1 MKRQRAMRAAAVLL
15 FALPAV
21 AVAVAA
27 TEGQQHPHP
36 PHDDDTT
43 VLSSL
48 LGPIPGKEAFFRDF
62 WQAKPA
68 VIRRHNPTFYHPILQ
83 QGDLDAVL
91 VHSTIASLMKSL
103 TGDTEHHLQSKGEEE
118 GWKLVKR
125 IKGEDGEWWS
135 SSPNAA
141 VRTQM
146 LGLPEDA
153 TEVEVARAA
162 FAQGYS
168 LVVNHLE
175 DKWHGTSQ
183 LASVFEQELGYR
195 TSTNCYFTPAK
206 SQAFEAHFDWMDAFV
221 LQVEGSK
228 RWRLYDALVE
238 QPRPDMQFK
247 PTQQEI
253 GEPFIDFVLE
263 AGDLL
268 YLPSGLIH
276 EALTELEDGSGGS
289 SMHLTVG
296 VETAVLGSWES
307 LLLEV
312 VVVATAAAA
321 AAGEDKSMLPSSW
334 AGLLNLQCP
343 SGAVGEGGNK
353 EGKEQEM
360 QSLAAMMSAF
370 VPATTRGE
378 KLRQGDLVA
387 LTLMHLATQERAL
400 RRPVPLTPLMK
411 RTNSKRRLGQLKEL
425 VTLVK
430 EKSDIQDA
438 WADFVHKHNGTVP
451 RSLAVFGKTSAEKDA
466 VGKEMECRLA
476 GAAAAGMVLP
486 EEVEQGVYDA
496 LVCLEGALLYSTQA
510 KAVLKHFE
518 NVCQQDLLTHQQQR
532 KATLEQ
538 GVWQANIAAIEGQME
553 APQVYGVG
561 SHAAAA
567 AGVSSMS

>member
-1 MKRQRAMRAAAVLL
+1 MWAAATLL
-15 FALPAV
+15 VALPAV
-21 AVAVAA
+21 AAA
-27 TEGQQHPHP
+27 A
-36 PHDDDTT
+36 HDDNAT

-48 LGPIPGKEAFFRDF
+48 LGPIPGKEAFFKEF
-62 WQAKPA
+62 WQVKPA
-68 VIRRHNPTFYHPILQ
+68 VIRRHNPTFYHPIMQ

-91 VHSTIASLMKSL
+91 VHSTTASLMESL
-103 TGDTEHHLQSKGEEE
+103 TGDTEHHLQNNGEEE
-118 GWKLVKR
+118 AWKLVKR

-141 VRTQM
+141 ARMQM
-146 LGLPEDA
+146 LGLPGDA

-183 LASVFEQELGYR
+183 LALIFEQELGYR

-247 PTQQEI
+247 PTTEEI
-253 GEPFIDFVLE
+253 GEPFIDFLLE

-289 SMHLTVG
+289 SLHLTVG
-296 VETAVLGSWES
+296 VETTVLGSWES

-312 VVVATAAAA
+312 LVVATAAT
-321 AAGEDKSMLPSSW
+321 AGETKSMLPSSCT
-334 AGLLNLQCP
+334 GLLNLQCP
-343 SGAVGEGGNK
+343 GGAAGGGGND

-360 QSLAAMMSAF
+360 QSVAAMMSAL
-370 VPATTRGE
+370 VRATMKGE
-378 KLRQGDLVA
+378 GLRQGDLMA
-387 LTLMHLATQERAL
+387 LTLMHLATQERGL

-411 RTNSKRRLGQLKEL
+411 RTSSRRRLGQLKEL

-438 WADFVHKHNGTVP
+438 WADFAHKQNGTVP
-451 RSLAVFGKTSAEKDA
+451 RSLAVFGKDNASDSQKEAA
-466 VGKEMECRLA
+466 GKEMERRLV
-476 GAAAAGMVLP
+476 AAAASGMVLS
-486 EEVEQGVYDA
+486 EGAKQGVYDA
-496 LVCLEGALLYSTQA
+496 LVCLEGALLDSTQA

-518 NVCQQDLLTHQQQR
+518 GVCQQDLVSHQQQR
-532 KATLEQ
+532 RATLEQ
-538 GVWQANIAAIEGQME
+538 GVWQANIAAIDGQMD